1 MLSPAPQ
8 LRQALHQTLSVGP
21 DHGAVLAL
29 AQTRDLLIAGTQ
41 RGDILAWSRTTFR
54 RTHAALG
61 AHSAG
66 CLSLALDAERH
77 VLFSGGGDGRVRAWD
92 ARTLAPLYT
101 VHAGENAGG
110 VLALAYFGA
119 MDALALGC
127 QNASVQWFDVGRR
140 RAMVGGELAE
150 RRSRFFDGRAAD
162 SGAASPDPS
171 GPAYVVDERCIAA
184 YAHTGYVY
192 CALAGQL
199 ADGRAALFTAGGDGA
214 VRVWAVTDDGQ
225 PPQQLHVLVR
235 PAGAGTNDADSD
247 SDDDDDDSC
256 VHALALGAD
265 GLLFA
270 GLQNGAICV
279 WDLET
284 MQCIRTLAPAS
295 GAAPSVFALLAAGGL
310 LYAGGADGQVRVW
323 TTTDLQPAGHLAS
336 VDAENRDPVLA
347 LAGGGGSGSSSA
359 GDGEVVVGGGGDVG
373 VWAVGWRDSHV
384 PQQLDLPTTPGQQQQ
399 QQVDATAAP
408 QDMLRTLG
416 RWVQLR
422 SVAGVPELQ
431 PECRRAALFL
441 RDLLLQ
447 HGAADARLL
456 AGAAGA
462 NPLVYARFDA
472 TSGGARGAAF
482 APGTPTVLVYG
493 HYDVM
498 PAGDSA
504 LWASP
509 AFAMRGRDGHVYGRG
524 VSDDKGP
531 VLAML
536 LAVADLHVR
545 GRLALPV
552 VFCIE
557 GEEERGSLGLQAAV
571 ETHRALF
578 GAPRVVLLSS
588 AYWLGERTPCLTY
601 GMRGSIRATV
611 RVAAPERSAD
621 VHAGV
626 WGGAVSEPLACLS
639 HVLARLVAPG
649 GRVLVPGF
657 YDAVRTVGAAE
668 TRAMRRLVR
677 WITDKE
683 AEAPLVARTAA
694 ASPQPERRKAT
705 RARLHDQLMR
715 RWRFPTLTVHHV
727 DVSTGAA
734 PSNATLVP
742 AAAQASL
749 SVRVVPDQSLADIA
763 AGLRAHIEHVF
774 AECCAG
780 GVDEALRLE
789 LDVQPV
795 AQWWLADPAAP
806 VYRLAAQAIREAWA
820 LDGSDGNAATEP
832 ESEDESNPDSDD
844 ETGTGTG
851 TGSTPLLIR
860 EGGSIPAVPWLEAF
874 FAPHAVAVNLPM
886 GQSSDNAH
894 LANERISIENL
905 IRGRDVVYRLLDG
918 IADVVD
924 TQNP

>member
-1 MLSPAPQ
+1 
-8 LRQALHQTLSVGP
+8 
-21 DHGAVLAL
+21 
-29 AQTRDLLIAGTQ
+29 
-41 RGDILAWSRTTFR
+41 
-54 RTHAALG
+54 
-61 AHSAG
+61 
-66 CLSLALDAERH
+66 
-77 VLFSGGGDGRVRAWD
+77 
-92 ARTLAPLYT
+92 
-101 VHAGENAGG
+101 
-110 VLALAYFGA
+110 
-119 MDALALGC
+119 
-127 QNASVQWFDVGRR
+127 
-140 RAMVGGELAE
+140 
-150 RRSRFFDGRAAD
+150 
-162 SGAASPDPS
+162 
-171 GPAYVVDERCIAA
+171 
-184 YAHTGYVY
+184 
-192 CALAGQL
+192 
-199 ADGRAALFTAGGDGA
+199 
-214 VRVWAVTDDGQ
+214 
-225 PPQQLHVLVR
+225 
-235 PAGAGTNDADSD
+235 
-247 SDDDDDDSC
+247 
-256 VHALALGAD
+256 
-265 GLLFA
+265 
-270 GLQNGAICV
+270 
-279 WDLET
+279 
-284 MQCIRTLAPAS
+284 
-295 GAAPSVFALLAAGGL
+295 
-310 LYAGGADGQVRVW
+310 
-323 TTTDLQPAGHLAS
+323 
-336 VDAENRDPVLA
+336 
-347 LAGGGGSGSSSA
+347 
-359 GDGEVVVGGGGDVG
+359 VVVGGGDVG
-373 VWAVGWRDSHV
+373 VWAVGWPDSHV
-384 PQQLDLPTTPGQQQQ
+384 PQQQQLEQLAVSSQQ
-399 QQVDATAAP
+399 PQHDAAAP

-472 TSGGARGAAF
+472 TAGGARGAAF
-482 APGTPTVLVYG
+482 APDTPTVLVYG

-498 PAGDSA
+498 PAGDAA
-504 LWASP
+504 LWAAP
-509 AFAMRGRDGHVYGRG
+509 AFALRGRDGYVYGRG

-694 ASPQPERRKAT
+694 ASPLPERRAAT
-705 RARLHDQLMR
+705 RTRLHDQLMR

-749 SVRVVPDQSLADIA
+749 SVRVVPDQSLDDIA
-763 AGLRAHIEHVF
+763 AGLRAHIEH
-774 AECCAG
+774 
-780 GVDEALRLE
+780 
-789 LDVQPV
+789 
-795 AQWWLADPAAP
+795 
-806 VYRLAAQAIREAWA
+806 
-820 LDGSDGNAATEP
+820 
-832 ESEDESNPDSDD
+832 
-844 ETGTGTG
+844 
-851 TGSTPLLIR
+851 
-860 EGGSIPAVPWLEAF
+860 
-874 FAPHAVAVNLPM
+874 
-886 GQSSDNAH
+886 
-894 LANERISIENL
+894 
-905 IRGRDVVYRLLDG
+905 
-918 IADVVD
+918 
-924 TQNP
+924 

>member
-1 MLSPAPQ
+1 MNSPAPQ

-61 AHSAG
+61 AHAAG
-66 CLSLALDAERH
+66 CLSLALDTAHH

-92 ARTLAPLYT
+92 ARSLAPLYT
-101 VHAGENAGG
+101 VHGGENAGG
-110 VLALAYFGA
+110 VLALAYFGDQ
-119 MDALALGC
+119 DALALGC

-150 RRSRFFDGRAAD
+150 RRSRFFDARAD
-162 SGAASPDPS
+162 SGSASPEP
-171 GPAYVVDERCIAA
+171 GAPAYVVDERCVAA
-184 YAHTGYVY
+184 YAHSGYVY
-192 CALAGQL
+192 CALAGRL

-214 VRVWAVTDDGQ
+214 VRVWRVSDDGQ
-225 PPQQLHVLVR
+225 PPQPLHVLAR
-235 PAGAGTNDADSD
+235 PAGAGAGASASD
-247 SDDDDDDSC
+247 SGSDDDDDSC

-270 GLQNGAICV
+270 GLQSGAVCV

-284 MQCIRTLAPAS
+284 MQCIRTLAPAA

-310 LYAGGADGQVRVW
+310 LYAGGADGRVRVW
-323 TTTDLQPAGHLAS
+323 TAADLQPAGHLAAADD
-336 VDAENRDPVLA
+336 DAAARGPVLA
-347 LAGGGGSGSSSA
+347 LAGGGGTG
-359 GDGEVVVGGGGDVG
+359 GEVVVGGGGDIG
-373 VWAVGWRDSHV
+373 VWAGGWRDAHV
-384 PQQLDLPTTPGQQQQ
+384 PQPQP
-399 QQVDATAAP
+399 DAPAPAADAGP

-416 RWVQLR
+416 RWVRLR

-441 RDLLLQ
+441 RDLLQQ

-456 AGAAGA
+456 AGAPGA

-472 TSGGARGAAF
+472 TAGGAAF
-482 APGTPTVLVYG
+482 AADTPTVLVYG

-498 PAGDSA
+498 PAGDAA
-504 LWASP
+504 LWAAP
-509 AFAMRGRDGHVYGRG
+509 AFDMRGRDGHVYGRG

-531 VLAML
+531 VLAMA

-571 ETHRALF
+571 AAHRALF

-601 GMRGSIRATV
+601 GMRGAIRATV
-611 RVAAPERSAD
+611 RVAAPARAAD

-626 WGGAVSEPLACLS
+626 WGGAVSEPLACLA
-639 HVLARLVAPG
+639 HVLARLATPG

-657 YDAVRTVGAAE
+657 YDAVRAVGAAE

-677 WITDKE
+677 WITAKE
-683 AEAPLVARTAA
+683 ADAPLVARAAA
-694 ASPQPERRKAT
+694 ASPQPERRAAT
-705 RARLHDQLMR
+705 RARLHAQLMR
-715 RWRFPTLTVHHV
+715 RWRHPTLTVHHV

-749 SVRVVPDQSLADIA
+749 SVRVVPDQSLDAIA

-780 GVDEALRLE
+780 GVDDSLRLE

-806 VYRLAAQAIREAWA
+806 VYRLAARAIREAWA
-820 LDGSDGNAATEP
+820 LGGEPLESESEP
-832 ESEDESNPDSDD
+832 ESEPASDNESGDESEPESAAADFA
-844 ETGTGTG
+844 
-851 TGSTPLLIR
+851 STPLLIR

-894 LANERISIENL
+894 MANERISIENL

-918 IADVVD
+918 IGDVVD
-924 TQNP
+924 TTQGPAP